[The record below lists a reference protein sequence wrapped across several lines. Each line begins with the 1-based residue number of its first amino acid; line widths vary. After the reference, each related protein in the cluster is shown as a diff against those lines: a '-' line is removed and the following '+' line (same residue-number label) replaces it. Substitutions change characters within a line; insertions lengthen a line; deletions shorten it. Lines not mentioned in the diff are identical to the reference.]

1 MQLSLQ
7 DCLDMV
13 DLTEDEIAA
22 VAEHEH
28 VPLIVATELANYI
41 INEPDGVPKLKS
53 IILDDIK
60 TAEASGDAKHAAKL
74 RAVLRHFVL
83 THPGFDGAKTAAKA
97 ASKAARR

>member
-7 DCLDMV
+7 ECLDMI

-28 VPLIVATELANYI
+28 VPLIVGAELASYLI
-41 INEPDGVPKLKS
+41 DEPDGVPKLKA
-53 IILDDIK
+53 IIVDDIEH
-60 TAEASGDAKHAAKL
+60 AEACGDAAHAEKL

-83 THPGFDGAKTAAKA
+83 THPEFNGAGK
-97 ASKAARR
+97 KAARG